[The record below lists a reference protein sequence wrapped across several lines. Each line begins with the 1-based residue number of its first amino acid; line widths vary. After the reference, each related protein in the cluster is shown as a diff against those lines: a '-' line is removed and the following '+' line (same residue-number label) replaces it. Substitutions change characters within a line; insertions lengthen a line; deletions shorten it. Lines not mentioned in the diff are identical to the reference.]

1 MSNPSPSTN
10 SSSPPSGRN
19 QPEPPAQEFRTY
31 RRFLATAVL
40 TFIVLGS
47 GYLLASVGV
56 GIYRERHPM
65 SRGEPVSALFTHE
78 ELLECWQ
85 ELSESALVLQQR
97 FESLHDLLE
106 GDKAQSWAEEVY
118 KWRDGWTAL
127 GKRCRFRDGAVEG
140 RPKEF
145 DNMVAAYN
153 EVADMEA
160 VYTKDLLR
168 FGKELAPRLD
178 RLRKQIDSIGQRL
191 EQTPAGEQQR

>member
-1 MSNPSPSTN
+1 LSNPSPSTN

-40 TFIVLGS
+40 GFIVLGS
-47 GYLLASVGV
+47 SYLLASVGV

-65 SRGEPVSALFTHE
+65 SRGEPVSTLVTHD

-85 ELSESALVLQQR
+85 ELSELSLVLQQR

-127 GKRCRFRDGAVEG
+127 GQRCRFRSGVVAG

-178 RLRKQIDSIGQRL
+178 RLRKQIDSIGLRL